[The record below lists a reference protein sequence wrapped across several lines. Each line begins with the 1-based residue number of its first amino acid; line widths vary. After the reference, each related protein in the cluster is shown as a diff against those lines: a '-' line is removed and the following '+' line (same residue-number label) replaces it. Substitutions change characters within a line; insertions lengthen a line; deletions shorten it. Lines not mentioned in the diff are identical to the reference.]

1 VVKIKQVLLNLL
13 SNAIK
18 FTPPNGRVTASA
30 DLLDGSHVRVTVTDT
45 GVGMAPDEL
54 AHAMEPFRQVEN
66 PMTRKYFGT
75 GLGLPVSKAL
85 VELHGG
91 VFGLDSAPGK
101 GTTVTISLP
110 ISGPTGGTQGMDA
123 PNAEERA

>member
-30 DLLDGSHVRVTVTDT
+30 DLLDGDHVRVTITDT
-45 GVGMAPDEL
+45 GVGMTPDDL
-54 AHAMEPFRQVEN
+54 ANAMEPFRQIDT
-66 PMTRKYFGT
+66 PLTRKHVGT
-75 GLGLPVSKAL
+75 GLGLPVSKSL

-91 VFGLDSAPGK
+91 SLCVESTPGQ
-101 GTTVTISLP
+101 GTTVTITLQ
-110 ISGPTGGTQGMDA
+110 IDGPPQS
-123 PNAEERA
+123 